1 MSNFEV
7 CASQNDDW
15 VGTVRI
21 RLSDHRASSD
31 PPLLMLDIALIA
43 GKCSWGKYISAISRE
58 QTLESISL
66 DGGFETVK
74 KLQENDHKNFWTSVE
89 VHNYYTECNVLVL
102 PRQGLVAKLTNEF

>member
-31 PPLLMLDIALIA
+31 PSSTP
-43 GKCSWGKYISAISRE
+43 
-58 QTLESISL
+58 
-66 DGGFETVK
+66 
-74 KLQENDHKNFWTSVE
+74 LQE
-89 VHNYYTECNVLVL
+89 
-102 PRQGLVAKLTNEF
+102 AK